1 MEYKNIYVTGHGIRI
16 KDSYFALEP
25 NVRVYTSCS
34 DSNVVMDNFSVL
46 LRMRYLLK
54 NNSNISDYINII
66 KIYNKYLNNIDK
78 YVLNTTILLK
88 KIEKEKNRWIKNTI
102 KGASIKLEKVEN
114 EIKTIDK
121 IIKNIEESNKK
132 YIKKYISILKKANK
146 LKKKKIYI
154 RDNIKSYLK
163 GNFEKLKTIYKEDYE
178 YITKLNILYK
188 KYGKNDKRI
197 KYLDYAYKHQYG
209 LKKESLNYYN
219 HTFNPCIFS
228 GNLNNRI
235 RKYIKNIVSKDL
247 LDLHICP
254 NVIISLEED
263 NVFRDY
269 ISEYPINIEIRNS
282 KNEIIANK
290 EEIQILIN
298 KYIQKTLKKKD
309 DLFTYLFENEYSSL
323 EELMHNRTLITTLIN
338 FTKKYNDMYEF
349 KMTNKKDKLVDIK
362 KKLKKNIENIEIIKA
377 NINDYKSNHNIS
389 LEINLVES
397 DYKEIIKEHRK
408 HIKEIEVK
416 LMKLYD
422 NFSKIKNSKEI
433 KEIKEI
439 DEKIKE
445 LNMEKNNYIL
455 IIEYIDQIISIKNEE
470 KHIEK
475 RIKEMEEEHD
485 KVNNEQ
491 HTFYVNKSKDVL
503 FYPLQDW
510 GDCNIKTP
518 FGSIL
523 NEYIKRYLENYHVE
537 TKNVEDILFRY
548 YDIRKSRYLNMKE
561 CYQKHKKE
569 SNSGLEF
576 NLRDL
581 LIYLYNYYGLNENP
595 NLKLDVDIS
604 ALCLSRFAKPDKIY
618 KTSRLNVYDY
628 CRKLYKID
636 GKTMTLRDYDNNVSN
651 NEKVIKEKVKG
662 RRIKKS
668 CSLYKKKD
676 GCPSHCDE
684 PADEKSFRCVVKS
697 RKRKYM
703 RKDKI

>member
-1 MEYKNIYVTGHGIRI
+1 MEYKNIYVTGHGMRI

-25 NVRVYTSCS
+25 NVRVYTNCS
-34 DSNVVMDNFSVL
+34 DSSVFMGNFSVL
-46 LRMRYLLK
+46 LKMRYLLK

-66 KIYNKYLNNIDK
+66 KIFNKYLNNIRK
-78 YVLNTTILLK
+78 YVVNTKILLEN
-88 KIEKEKNRWIKNTI
+88 IGKEMNKWIKITRED
-102 KGASIKLEKVEN
+102 AYIKLEKVEN

-121 IIKNIEESNKK
+121 IIKKIEESNKK
-132 YIKKYISILKKANK
+132 YRKKYISILKKTNK

-178 YITKLNILYK
+178 YIKKLERLYDKYDK
-188 KYGKNDKRI
+188 KR
-197 KYLDYAYKHQYG
+197 KYLDYAFKHQYG

-219 HTFNPCIFS
+219 PTFNPCVFS

-235 RKYIKNIVSKDL
+235 RKYIKNIALKDL

-254 NVIISLEED
+254 NVRIGIEKD

-290 EEIQILIN
+290 EEIQVLIN
-298 KYIQKTLKKKD
+298 KYIQKTLKKKSD
-309 DLFTYLFENEYSSL
+309 VFLYLLQNEYSSL
-323 EELMHNRTLITTLIN
+323 DELMNNRILVTTLIN

-349 KMTNKKDKLVDIK
+349 KMKNKKDKLVDIK
-362 KKLKKNIENIEIIKA
+362 KKLKENIERIKA
-377 NINDYKSNHNIS
+377 DINDYKSIYNIS
-389 LEINLVES
+389 LEIDLVES
-397 DYKEIIKEHRK
+397 NYEEIIKKHREDIQEIENK
-408 HIKEIEVK
+408 KNTLHNNINKIENIEERDKEERDKKIEELNKEIGNYK
-416 LMKLYD
+416 LK
-422 NFSKIKNSKEI
+422 
-433 KEIKEI
+433 
-439 DEKIKE
+439 
-445 LNMEKNNYIL
+445 
-455 IIEYIDQIISIKNEE
+455 IEYINKIISIKNEE

-523 NEYIKRYLENYHVE
+523 NEYIKRYLENYHVQ

>member
-78 YVLNTTILLK
+78 YVLNTNILLK

-121 IIKNIEESNKK
+121 IIKKIEESNKK
-132 YIKKYISILKKANK
+132 YRKKYISILKKTNK

-290 EEIQILIN
+290 EEIQI
-298 KYIQKTLKKKD
+298 
-309 DLFTYLFENEYSSL
+309 
-323 EELMHNRTLITTLIN
+323 
-338 FTKKYNDMYEF
+338 
-349 KMTNKKDKLVDIK
+349 
-362 KKLKKNIENIEIIKA
+362 
-377 NINDYKSNHNIS
+377 
-389 LEINLVES
+389 
-397 DYKEIIKEHRK
+397 
-408 HIKEIEVK
+408 
-416 LMKLYD
+416 
-422 NFSKIKNSKEI
+422 
-433 KEIKEI
+433 
-439 DEKIKE
+439 
-445 LNMEKNNYIL
+445 
-455 IIEYIDQIISIKNEE
+455 
-470 KHIEK
+470 
-475 RIKEMEEEHD
+475 
-485 KVNNEQ
+485 
-491 HTFYVNKSKDVL
+491 
-503 FYPLQDW
+503 
-510 GDCNIKTP
+510 
-518 FGSIL
+518 
-523 NEYIKRYLENYHVE
+523 
-537 TKNVEDILFRY
+537 
-548 YDIRKSRYLNMKE
+548 
-561 CYQKHKKE
+561 
-569 SNSGLEF
+569 
-576 NLRDL
+576 
-581 LIYLYNYYGLNENP
+581 
-595 NLKLDVDIS
+595 
-604 ALCLSRFAKPDKIY
+604 
-618 KTSRLNVYDY
+618 
-628 CRKLYKID
+628 
-636 GKTMTLRDYDNNVSN
+636 
-651 NEKVIKEKVKG
+651 
-662 RRIKKS
+662 
-668 CSLYKKKD
+668 
-676 GCPSHCDE
+676 
-684 PADEKSFRCVVKS
+684 
-697 RKRKYM
+697 
-703 RKDKI
+703 